1 MGTTFYWDVIGCDGT
16 TREST
21 GRRVAALCK
30 VAITGLTYLAGSLP
44 ESSTVHVNAITMKR
58 AIAAGADVY
67 AVDMAVVKEAE
78 NPSDFQKLLAQHLAD
93 LEAVFTVLDEHRLLT
108 KGSKCDFFQDRL
120 EFLGHVNSEA
130 GVEIDPKKLDT
141 VKEWH
146 HPTNITELQRV
157 PFTWGEKEHAAFSAP
172 KNVICSPPVRCI
184 ADPQRPF
191 EVVTDASDI
200 AIGATVL
207 QDFSNGL
214 QPIAYESR
222 KLHPFE
228 KNYPIHDREML
239 AIVHP
244 FKVWRCYLTGADV
257 TLRTYHKSLQYLRAQ
272 PHLNPRQIRWLD
284 FLESSFHYTVTYK
297 KGASNI
303 ADALTRPTAQIH
315 AILLARTSPLLTGL
329 FTHGYQT
336 GPFFTGGNSQQFA
349 AANGEAHD
357 GVTSGHFGVEKT
369 RQQLQRYYYWPEM
382 LTDVQRH
389 VALCPTFQ
397 LTKSSR
403 KRPAGQ
409 LQPIPPPERA
419 WQHETMDFVTGLPAG
434 ASGNDT
440 ILVVIDRLTKMV
452 HFAAFKKSITAE
464 EAARLFIS
472 TIVRLHGIAAAIIS
486 DRDMKFTNNFWRNLW
501 QHFGT
506 RLQFSSSAAP
516 VVPLLLSP
524 ASRPIHARLSCFCP
538 LALTHASLFS
548 SLQVEGR
555 GVGVNTAASPL
566 PSPGGL
572 AGAGGAVREA
582 VRTQR
587 ATTRE
592 SIGGES
598 AFTGMLLCFLT
609 GNRPSLPLQFLF
621 TTVSHPSPL
630 TCCSSPPCLRCLSL
644 QHHQSLRSS
653 RGSCRQAKGW
663 HSSQRDSM
671 WAAPLPAA
679 QGDLFPLAFSLY
691 QFLLTFRFA
700 HFLSTFIL
708 AAYSVLSPFKPEPL
722 VVPQLQATDPFFLWW
737 QRWEGREAA
746 LHPALMGWESIGL
759 GSPVQGENL
768 FPCSCS
774 LSFLAPFL
782 PLPFCLLLSLFSLLS
797 LAPCL
802 PSLPSPTRA
811 LKAVAGQQG
820 VAGGRE
826 AGQQPRKGVGSGSS
840 SSSSGSTGAGEWS
853 PLSHSPPPLSLFPFV
868 PAAPCLDH
876 RGVSP
881 SPNPPPP
888 TSQQP
893 QHHGALHGCG
903 KWSQVTAFGAA
914 SSGVVP
920 CGSGVVGGICAA
932 RHSVLRASAVSG
944 NGGGLNPPLHPHAA
958 LLRAALLADALLPS
972 QPCCAPPCCLRRPAV
987 AHPAAR
993 SSAGRRPPSCT
1004 ALLADAL
1011 LVDAV
1016 LAASRPVGSRT
1027 ALPFPARSSSALVL
1041 ARLPACVDTW
1051 LDNLH
1056 LYLLSDSRDSV
1067 PLFDHTSGASLASP
1081 ATADSATRSQWLTR
1095 DAVARLAVCN
1105 HLPLAERILFGQRK
1119 TVKTLYDA
1127 LVACYSSSATT
1138 ALGRLKLPYL
1148 FPELSAFATV
1158 QDLVTHLRTSD
1169 ARYRAAL
1176 PAEFLD
1182 RNPSPMY
1189 ITFYFIVT
1197 RLPDSL
1203 RTVKDRF
1210 LALNPTYLTVN
1221 LLEKYLLATET
1232 NVVAI
1237 VAARGTP
1244 RTPFFDGYSP
1254 FPLAPS
1260 YVSTAAVDILGAE
1273 DVGAAS
1279 DFSGK
1284 CRNSKGKGGKSGGS
1298 RGDGGGGSGGGG
1310 GGGGGGSGE
1319 RCGGSGGFGGSGDG
1333 NGGDGGG
1340 GGGSSG
1346 SGGGGNG
1353 GDLGGAVQI
1362 KGSGGG
1368 QRHVGRLEIGFTARM
1383 SFARVTAL
1391 VRHAGSFTH
1400 STAASPA
1407 LTPLGAQCLV
1417 TRLSAPGG
1425 QLLMSGIDIFALD
1438 YDAILAVMYT
1448 LSVNAEGDCYLCV
1461 PPDPSIEVTALDAGE
1476 SALPGTVLAEALHTF
1491 TLDSGAFRCFF
1502 RDSFTLTQLYA
1513 PVLLRLVDPSGG
1525 PVLARSSTVLP
1536 CLAVPSSSLSG
1547 FHLPSF
1553 SMNLVSTAAPR
1564 DSMVTTATPGGQ
1576 RVSICTCTRT
1586 GRHLVT
1592 FTHRPGSSLYTLTTK
1607 PPQVAASG
1615 QVSASGPVAAPCSC
1629 RLLSHQTLLWHH
1641 RLGHPSLPRLCGLHS
1656 RLLVSGLPM
1665 SLPPLLP
1672 LPAPPCLPYVERR
1685 QLAAPHSSSFPP
1697 TTAPLQTLHMD
1708 VRGPARVSGQ
1718 DRERYFLLIVDD
1730 YSRYTTVFP
1739 LRSKEVVSSPPT
1751 SCETFDVGRAFS
1763 IRSRSPAS
1771 PRENGVAERRIGLVM
1786 EVARTSMIHAAAPH
1800 FLWSF
1805 AVRYIAHQLNL
1816 WPRVS
1821 LPETSPTLRWMG
1833 KVDNALV
1840 IWFYNPTS
1848 RRVFP
1853 SQDVTFDESVPFYGL
1868 FLYLTA
1874 PLPPPR
1880 RSSSLQPIEVAV
1892 DSRAARGAASGGV
1905 ASRGAEPTSAEPGD
1919 AEPASSEPGGAEPK
1933 GAEPGGAES
1942 KGAESRGAEPEGAEP
1957 GVTELE
1963 GAEPGGAESEG
1974 AESGG
1979 AEPRGSAAGGTGA
1992 GGARDTSLG
2001 GAGVTA
2007 GAGGIEF
2014 AGGAGP
2020 GGARNKNSGAGGT
2033 GAGGAGAGG
2042 ARVGDRGAGGAGA
2055 GDTGAGGD
2063 GARGIGAGCVGD
2075 GGIRAGGA
2083 GAGGAEAGG
2092 TGAVDP
2098 EAGGTGAGDPGA
2110 GGVGAGGAGAGGT
2123 GAGGTVQRRPFF
2135 IPPLPSSLPHWLSPS
2150 PGS

>member
-1 MGTTFYWDVIGCDGT
+1 
-16 TREST
+16 
-21 GRRVAALCK
+21 
-30 VAITGLTYLAGSLP
+30 
-44 ESSTVHVNAITMKR
+44 MKR

-78 NPSDFQKLLAQHLAD
+78 NPSDFQKLLAVVSPELQNGSFEYTVMTFGLTNAPATFQMTMNEAIRPLLDKCVIVYLNDILVYNRDKQQHLAD

-146 HPTNITELQRV
+146 HPTNITELQSFLGFVNYVCRFV
-157 PFTWGEKEHAAFSAP
+157 PDMARLTAP
-172 KNVICSPPVRCI
+172 L
-184 ADPQRPF
+184 
-191 EVVTDASDI
+191 TD
-200 AIGATVL
+200 L
-207 QDFSNGL
+207 L
-214 QPIAYESR
+214 R
-222 KLHPFE
+222 KGSL
-228 KNYPIHDREML
+228 
-239 AIVHP
+239 
-244 FKVWRCYLTGADV
+244 
-257 TLRTYHKSLQYLRAQ
+257 LR
-272 PHLNPRQIRWLD
+272 
-284 FLESSFHYTVTYK
+284 
-297 KGASNI
+297 
-303 ADALTRPTAQIH
+303 
-315 AILLARTSPLLTGL
+315 
-329 FTHGYQT
+329 
-336 GPFFTGGNSQQFA
+336 
-349 AANGEAHD
+349 
-357 GVTSGHFGVEKT
+357 GVEGRGVGVNTATPPHSSHCGRAGGSGGRGGGQHST
-369 RQQLQRYYYWPEM
+369 RLGWEGRVSGLGRLEQGEPLFPHALMLLLCLLPM
-382 LTDVQRH
+382 LTLV
-389 VALCPTFQ
+389 
-397 LTKSSR
+397 
-403 KRPAGQ
+403 
-409 LQPIPPPERA
+409 
-419 WQHETMDFVTGLPAG
+419 FVSLPAFMLLP
-434 ASGNDT
+434 A
-440 ILVVIDRLTKMV
+440 LL
-452 HFAAFKKSITAE
+452 
-464 EAARLFIS
+464 L
-472 TIVRLHGIAAAIIS
+472 
-486 DRDMKFTNNFWRNLW
+486 
-501 QHFGT
+501 
-506 RLQFSSSAAP
+506 AAP

-572 AGAGGAVREA
+572 AGAGGAAREA

-679 QGDLFPLAFSLY
+679 QAE
-691 QFLLTFRFA
+691 
-700 HFLSTFIL
+700 
-708 AAYSVLSPFKPEPL
+708 AAL
-722 VVPQLQATDPFFLWW
+722 VVPFSAITC
-737 QRWEGREAA
+737 
-746 LHPALMGWESIGL
+746 HPTPPMHSSHISAPS
-759 GSPVQGENL
+759 
-768 FPCSCS
+768 S
-774 LSFLAPFL
+774 LLTSL
-782 PLPFCLLLSLFSLLS
+782 LFSPCRFRGGAWGSTPLLPRTPPLVAVQVAAVGGEGGS
-797 LAPCL
+797 TPPGFDGMGEYWAWVAC
-802 PSLPSPTRA
+802 TRA

-840 SSSSGSTGAGEWS
+840 SSSKSTGRRLWFASALATSGVGFESWAGS
-853 PLSHSPPPLSLFPFV
+853 NFLLLHL
-868 PAAPCLDH
+868 
-876 RGVSP
+876 
-881 SPNPPPP
+881 
-888 TSQQP
+888 TSQGTASG
-893 QHHGALHGCG
+893 GAVYLGNEHQ
-903 KWSQVTAFGAA
+903 WW
-914 SSGVVP
+914 
-920 CGSGVVGGICAA
+920 GSE
-932 RHSVLRASAVSG
+932 SPRASAVSG

-1362 KGSGGG
+1362 K
-1368 QRHVGRLEIGFTARM
+1368 GFTARM

-1805 AVRYIAHQLNL
+1805 AVDPL
-1816 WPRVS
+1816 S
-1821 LPETSPTLRWMG
+1821 LVE
-1833 KVDNALV
+1833 
-1840 IWFYNPTS
+1840 
-1848 RRVFP
+1848 
-1853 SQDVTFDESVPFYGL
+1853 
-1868 FLYLTA
+1868 
-1874 PLPPPR
+1874 
-1880 RSSSLQPIEVAV
+1880 PIEVAV